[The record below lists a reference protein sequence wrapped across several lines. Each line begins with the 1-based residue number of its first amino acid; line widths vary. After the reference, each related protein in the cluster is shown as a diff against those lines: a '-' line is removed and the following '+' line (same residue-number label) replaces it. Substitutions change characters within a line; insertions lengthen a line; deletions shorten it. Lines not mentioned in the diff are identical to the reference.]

1 MAYAPKGL
9 KAQMKR
15 ADRFGAKKVLIIG
28 DNELEAGKGVL
39 RDMATKEQK
48 DVPLDNLLEALKK
61 EIG

>member
-1 MAYAPKGL
+1 MAYAPIGL

-15 ADRFGAKKVLIIG
+15 ADRSGAKKVLIIG

-48 DVPLDNLLEALKK
+48 DVPLDSLLETLKK